1 MIEHRSPL
9 ERIGYFGSKQQ
20 GIFKKYLRIPMPYLS
35 VVVKNYR
42 DLAQVPVVL
51 PGLIEKINQHL
62 WSNMSQ
68 KTMLET
74 KYKVYGVPVPYLQ
87 DSSVPVAAVKVTRL
101 YESILTDIE
110 RFVGSPV
117 TLYMYSGFE
126 TSAVRAASGI
136 VKVALNKGLDARM
149 VSFPKFME
157 LVKQWDEGSA
167 EVKTFETA
175 KLLALYMVGSDYTT
189 DFVAAAMKSLLNKRR
204 ADGLVTLLVSH
215 LEPVE
220 FNRRYQTELQA
231 VPMKFEDD
239 KITSTV
245 DELLKYMNGGEI
257 K

>member
-1 MIEHRSPL
+1 MIDYRSPL
-9 ERIGYFGSKQQ
+9 ERLGYFGSKQQ
-20 GIFKKYLRIPMPYLS
+20 GIFKKYLRIPMPYLK

-42 DLAQVPVVL
+42 DLVTVPVVL
-51 PGLIEKINQHL
+51 PQLVEKIDNHI
-62 WSNMSQ
+62 WSNMTDTTLAE
-68 KTMLET
+68 K
-74 KYKVYGVPVPYLQ
+74 KYKVYGVPVPYLR

-101 YESILTDIE
+101 YESIITDIE

-136 VKVALNKGLDARM
+136 VKCALNKGLDARM
-149 VSFPKFME
+149 VSFGKFME

-167 EVKTFETA
+167 EVQKYESA
-175 KLLALYMVGSDYTT
+175 KLLALYMVGSEYTT
-189 DFVAAAMKSLLNKRR
+189 DFVVAAMKSLLNKRR
-204 ADGLVTLLVSH
+204 ADGLVTVLVSH

-220 FNRRYQTELQA
+220 FNRRYVTELQA

-245 DELLKYMNGGEI
+245 DELLKYMQQT